1 MNASLRRARRLAAVG
16 LLCALALPAAALEYR
31 NTVRASILY
40 DAPST
45 AATRVAIAG
54 DGLPLEVVVV
64 APGWVKVR
72 DPGGRLA
79 WIEQAA
85 LDGARRVMVQADVG
99 LVRRQPRADAEVVF
113 RAARGV
119 LLELGSEAGT
129 PGWVPV
135 RHGNG
140 LAGWLPLGEVWG
152 R

>member
-1 MNASLRRARRLAAVG
+1 MNVLLCRARRLAAAG

-31 NTVRASILY
+31 NTSRAALLY

-54 DGLPLEVVVV
+54 DGLPLEVVVTTD
-64 APGWVKVR
+64 GWVKVR

-85 LDGARRVMVQADVG
+85 LSGARRVMVQADVS
-99 LVRRQPRADAEVVF
+99 LVRKQPRADAELVF
-113 RAARGV
+113 RATRGV
-119 LLELGSEAGT
+119 LLELGSETGA

-135 RHGNG
+135 RHGKG
-140 LAGWLPLGEVWG
+140 LVGWVPLGEVWG
-152 R
+152 Q